1 MTKQP
6 SLTSL
11 LDLGLICGPLG
22 DSILDEK
29 ISSSTSSPQSPPSHL
44 QDNLNDTKIK
54 KIEQRS
60 SNDEKPTNPNNKEEI
75 KPEIKMKIDNISTNV
90 EAAKPDEDDDDD
102 NEAARDEQLASDESA
117 SASSP
122 TTTTNRTTTTL
133 KAPKLSRN
141 EASISSLSSFFM
153 NNQLKTLNFF
163 YYPSLITKSK
173 WYHASNDATASTGNQ
188 FKQIDEK
195 LDQMQLDENH
205 GGKVQKKIINITL

>member
-29 ISSSTSSPQSPPSHL
+29 ISSSPQSP
-44 QDNLNDTKIK
+44 QDNLNGTTKK
-54 KIEQRS
+54 LNVIERS
-60 SNDEKPTNPNNKEEI
+60 SSDEKPTNPTNKEEI

-90 EAAKPDEDDDDD
+90 EAAKPDDNDDD
-102 NEAARDEQLASDESA
+102 NEAGRDEQLASDESA
-117 SASSP
+117 SSP
-122 TTTTNRTTTTL
+122 TTNTTTTTL
-133 KAPKLSRN
+133 KAPKLQLSRN

-173 WYHASNDATASTGNQ
+173 WYHASNDAATASAGNQ
-188 FKQIDEK
+188 LKQIDDK
-195 LDQMQLDENH
+195 LDQIQLNENH
-205 GGKVQKKIINITL
+205 GKVQ